1 MFQGRDRLHIVPD
14 YLLGDQS
21 RHFQN
26 NQEVAQGGYL
36 NLTTVIKVLDG
47 VSLRKGIGGI
57 YLAPVSRP
65 LTWPEKSRNTCFWR
79 EMFIL
84 NKLWLEL
91 GRMMFREI

>member
-47 VSLRKGIGGI
+47 VSLRKGIRYI
-57 YLAPVSRP
+57 SSSRQSP
-65 LTWPEKSRNTCFWR
+65 FDMAGEVT
-79 EMFIL
+79 
-84 NKLWLEL
+84 
-91 GRMMFREI
+91 